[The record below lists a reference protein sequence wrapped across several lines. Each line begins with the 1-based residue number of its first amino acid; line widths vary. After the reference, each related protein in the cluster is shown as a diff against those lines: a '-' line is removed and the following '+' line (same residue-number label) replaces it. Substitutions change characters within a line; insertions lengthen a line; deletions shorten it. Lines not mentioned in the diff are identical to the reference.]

1 MRWWSVILLAALVAL
16 PAAAAADAYD
26 WSQSA
31 NWKGEGWY
39 QISDWGESGFSLEK
53 GPYPGKEEC
62 NAALPEGYPLP
73 ADYVR
78 SEWEED
84 YFCAFIDASGHEQ

>member
-1 MRWWSVILLAALVAL
+1 MVRWCIIIIAALGIA
-16 PAAAAADAYD
+16 PAVAADTYD

-31 NWKGEGWY
+31 NWKGDGWY
-39 QISDWGESGFSLEK
+39 QISDWGESGSSIEK

-73 ADYVR
+73 PDYVR

-84 YFCAFIDASGHEQ
+84 YFCAFIDASGRRQ